1 MTIQQV
7 TELFAALYGLA
18 TVLGHLPFL
27 PKGFTDA
34 MNRIAL
40 DLKPE
45 SKPDP
50 KS

>member
-1 MTIQQV
+1 MSIQQI
-7 TELFAALYGLA
+7 TELFAAVYGLC

-27 PKGFTDA
+27 PKAFTDV

-45 SKPDP
+45 GKTEP
-50 KS
+50 KQ